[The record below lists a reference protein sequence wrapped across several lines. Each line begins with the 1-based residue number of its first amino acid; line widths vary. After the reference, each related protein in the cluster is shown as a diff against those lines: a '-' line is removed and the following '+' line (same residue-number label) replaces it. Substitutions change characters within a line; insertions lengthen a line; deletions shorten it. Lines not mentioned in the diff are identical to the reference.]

1 MGILTW
7 ILIGLLVGVLAK
19 WLMPGDDPGG
29 LVVTILLGIAG
40 ALVGGWI
47 ARLIGLGGFA
57 GFDIGSLVIAVLGAM
72 LLLFVHRRIRA
83 R

>member
-47 ARLIGLGGFA
+47 ARLIGLGTFTGF
-57 GFDIGSLVIAVLGAM
+57 GIGSLVIAVLGAM
-72 LLLFVHRRIRA
+72 LLLFVHRKLRA